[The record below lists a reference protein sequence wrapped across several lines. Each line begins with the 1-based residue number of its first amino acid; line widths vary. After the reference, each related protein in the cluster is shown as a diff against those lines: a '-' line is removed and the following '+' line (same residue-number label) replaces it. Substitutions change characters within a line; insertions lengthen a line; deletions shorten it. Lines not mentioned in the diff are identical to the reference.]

1 MKKDFTP
8 TSKELR
14 DWADN
19 PAASRMVPVSPT
31 SLRAV
36 ADLLDAQEAEIAAL
50 KVERD
55 EALASEAVYLQLC
68 EDAKPFAESNIVL
81 KDELAALKAG
91 LAVMRDCFPAPAPAG
106 ALEDAWA
113 EAMSMPECVPAYVMA
128 CVDAQ
133 ANEIAALKADRDG
146 WHQQAS
152 DRIDDALQFASER
165 DEARAEIAALRQ
177 DALRYRDLRKAAVY
191 GLPSCEGSSQKQA
204 FLVITGYGDD
214 ESADLTDQAVDEAIA
229 QAVQPKP

>member
-36 ADLLDAQEAEIAAL
+36 ADLLDAQEAEIATL
-50 KVERD
+50 RT
-55 EALASEAVYLQLC
+55 S
-68 EDAKPFAESNIVL
+68 
-81 KDELAALKAG
+81 LAAT
-91 LAVMRDCFPAPAPAG
+91 RDCFPAPAAG
-106 ALEDAWA
+106 SAREDAWA
-113 EAMSMPECVPAYVMA
+113 EAMSAPECVAAYVVA
-128 CVDAQ
+128 CV
-133 ANEIAALKADRDG
+133 ADKD
-146 WHQQAS
+146 
-152 DRIDDALQFASER
+152 
-165 DEARAEIAALRQ
+165 AEIAALRE
-177 DALRYRDLRKAAVY
+177 DALRYRDLREAAVY
-191 GLPSCEGSSQKQA
+191 GLPSCEGGSKKHA

-229 QAVQPKP
+229 QAVQQ